1 MAAPVT
7 TPNPSYDIRPA
18 MSDDD
23 LRQIL
28 ALQAANLRE
37 HLNEAERREQ
47 GFLTLRHDFELLRA
61 MNRPWPHMVASP
73 RGSSEVAAYAL
84 VMQREFRDRVPL
96 LEPLFVEL
104 ERVRYRGRPIND
116 YRSYI
121 MGQVCVGVGHRGRG
135 LVERLYEAQRTQM
148 APHFD
153 LMITDIDS
161 RNARSLRAHEKAGL
175 EAIHEY
181 TLDTG
186 ETWIVVVMDLR
197 AQ

>member
-1 MAAPVT
+1 
-7 TPNPSYDIRPA
+7 

-37 HLNEAERREQ
+37 RLSEAERREQ
-47 GFLTLRHDFELLRA
+47 GFLTLRHDFELLRE

-84 VMQREFRDRVPL
+84 VMQREFRGRVPL
-96 LEPLFVEL
+96 LEPLFVAL

-121 MGQVCVGVGHRGRG
+121 MGQVCVGVGHRGHG
-135 LVERLYEAQRTQM
+135 LVERLYEAQRAQM

-161 RNARSLRAHEKAGL
+161 RNTRSLRAHEKAGL

-197 AQ
+197 SGA